1 VPDITVLVPV
11 ILSCFYSKHNV
22 VAECLDFVDVPP
34 PPICDFSIQGLL
46 HTKTVHHVDVKVRSF
61 AKGVT

>member
-11 ILSCFYSKHNV
+11 IHLCFCSRRNV
-22 VAECLDFVDVPP
+22 VAVCLEFVNIFPHL
-34 PPICDFSIQGLL
+34 CDFSIQGLL
-46 HTKTVHHVDVKVRSF
+46 HTKTVHYVDVKVRSF